1 MGRLKSRRLHES
13 AAFAAAFM
21 RKPAASSGASPPPA
35 GVRLRSAHFQVLVQV
50 RTPSLT
56 ATSGALLRHRLGL
69 VVAKRHF
76 NHAVDRNR
84 IKRLVRNH
92 FEIERLAT
100 TPACDVFVRL
110 TGAGFNPHAPQLHEE
125 LTQLWADVQR
135 RAVSLAR
142 GASTAT
148 ELLTPPAAAAASSGA
163 AP

>member
-21 RKPAASSGASPPPA
+21 RKPAPSAGASPSPA

-50 RTPSLT
+50 RTPPL
-56 ATSGALLRHRLGL
+56 AADSGAALRHRLGL

-84 IKRLVRNH
+84 IKRLIRNH
-92 FEIERLAT
+92 FEIERLAR

-135 RAVSLAR
+135 RAAGLVRS
-142 GASTAT
+142 ASASAALPTA
-148 ELLTPPAAAAASSGA
+148 PAPAAASSGA
-163 AP
+163 AS